1 MSARPAPVE
10 SIDVGDIRITYLRD
24 GDAVCSAT
32 KIFPSSDEALWQAH
46 RQFLDDDGQ
55 LLCTLGGFLVETGD
69 RKIVVDLGF
78 GDRTTPFPLIDGVY
92 RGGELLQNLERSGVR
107 AADVDTVLFTHMH
120 LDHVGWTSRGG
131 TLTFPNAR
139 YLAGDGELEF
149 WQGLTDA
156 DLAALGPDPDSVQT
170 PLKGRMEPVR
180 DGQAVAPGVNVLAS
194 PGHTPGHCSVVVSSG
209 SERAIILGDVLICP
223 LQITQSELG
232 VLSDVDPVTAA
243 RTREAI
249 AAELAGDEQAI
260 GANAHFTGSVF
271 GRVVP
276 AEGRTWVNL

>member
-24 GDAVCSAT
+24 GDAVGSAT
-32 KIFPSSDEALWQAH
+32 KIFPSSDDALWQAH
-46 RQFLDDDGQ
+46 RQFFDDDGQ
-55 LLCTLGGFLVETGD
+55 LLFTLGGFLVETGD
-69 RKIVVDLGF
+69 RKIVVDIGF
-78 GDRTTPFPLIDGVY
+78 GDRTTTFPQIDGVY

-156 DLAALGPDPDSVQT
+156 DLAAFGPDPDSVQT
-170 PLKGRMEPVR
+170 PLKGRMEAVR
-180 DGQAVAPGVNVLAS
+180 DGQAIAPGVNVLAS
-194 PGHTPGHCSVVVSSG
+194 PGHTPGHCSVVASSG

-232 VLSDVDPVTAA
+232 VLSDVDPATAA
-243 RTREAI
+243 RTRDAI